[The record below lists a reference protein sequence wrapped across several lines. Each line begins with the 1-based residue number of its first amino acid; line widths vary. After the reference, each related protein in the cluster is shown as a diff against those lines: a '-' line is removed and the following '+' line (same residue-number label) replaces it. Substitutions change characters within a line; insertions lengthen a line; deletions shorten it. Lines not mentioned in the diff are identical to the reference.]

1 MEEKANEIVAIPLL
15 LEALD
20 LSECIVTIDAMG
32 CQTDIAEKIIEA
44 KADYILALKRN
55 QENLFNK
62 VESWFDDL
70 DKKTNRCNQAL
81 LFQPIR
87 EICNRRECSWQ
98 K

>member
-1 MEEKANEIVAIPLL
+1 
-15 LEALD
+15 
-20 LSECIVTIDAMG
+20 MG

-44 KADYILALKRN
+44 KADYTLALKRN
-55 QENLFNK
+55 REDLFNK

-70 DKKTNRCNQAL
+70 YKKQIDVTKPYYSNRY
-81 LFQPIR
+81 

>member
-1 MEEKANEIVAIPLL
+1 
-15 LEALD
+15 
-20 LSECIVTIDAMG
+20 MG

-70 DKKTNRCNQAL
+70 DKKQIDVTK
-81 LFQPIR
+81 P
-87 EICNRRECSWQ
+87 
-98 K
+98 